1 MSMVRN
7 YQLDG
12 KVALITGAGQ
22 GLGQELAIQL
32 AAQGASIA
40 LCGRSITKLEGTAEA
55 IRSFGGTALIVEA
68 SVDRK
73 VDVDTMVGNV
83 IATYGHI
90 DFLINNAGVAM
101 PRPFLEVPEDEWDTQ
116 LSINLKGPFLC
127 GQAVA
132 RHMVEQKRGA
142 IVNVCSIAAYG
153 GQSERAAYAASK
165 AGLQGLT
172 RVMAQELAQFG
183 IRVNAVAP
191 GVVSTELT
199 ARTIAQPLQ
208 RALVLDRV
216 PLGRFG
222 RPIEVAETI
231 MFLLSDGASF
241 ITGET
246 VVIDGGLL
254 SGYFHRSSTSHLDES

>member
-73 VDVDTMVGNV
+73 MDV
-83 IATYGHI
+83 

-101 PRPFLEVPEDEWDTQ
+101 PRPFLEVPEEEWDTQ

-208 RALVLDRV
+208 RELVLDRV

-254 SGYFHRSSTSHLDES
+254 SGYFHRSSTSHLGES